1 MQVGRQNVE
10 RARRKKYAELKVEK
24 KHPKCSSRYEGNEHV
39 SGEDREEDNI
49 RDGCKPVRT

>member
-49 RDGCKPVRT
+49 RDGRKPVRT